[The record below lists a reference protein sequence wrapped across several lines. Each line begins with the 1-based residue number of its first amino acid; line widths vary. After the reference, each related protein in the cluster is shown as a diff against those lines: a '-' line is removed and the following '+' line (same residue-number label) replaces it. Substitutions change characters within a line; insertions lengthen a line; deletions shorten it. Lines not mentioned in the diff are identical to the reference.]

1 MWVIPVK
8 YVLTQM
14 KSIKFENKIF
24 KLFIGGSTARN
35 ACSMRRYK
43 MIYIELFLNFLVIG
57 AVSFGGGYGMI
68 SLVRETVL
76 SRGWLTES
84 EFMSFIAVSEST
96 PGPLAVNMATFIGSS
111 QGGMLGAFMATLG
124 VAAVLKNLLKYAGVN
139 AVLSGIRPCIVAM
152 IIATAISMGLNTLFG
167 IVDYTSSIAPDLR
180 SIIIFMILFAVSFLL
195 KKIWKKKLSPILM
208 IVLSAVLGIVFWGF

>member
-1 MWVIPVK
+1 
-8 YVLTQM
+8 
-14 KSIKFENKIF
+14 
-24 KLFIGGSTARN
+24 
-35 ACSMRRYK
+35 

-124 VAAVLKNLLKYAGVN
+124 VVLPSFVIILIIAAVLKNLLKYAGVN

-152 IIATAISMGLNTLFG
+152 IIATAISMGLAAFFG
-167 IVDYTSSIAPDLR
+167 FENVKSGAEPDYK
-180 SIIIFMILFAVSFLL
+180 SIIIFLILFAVSFLVKTL
-195 KKIWKKKLSPILM
+195 WKKKLSPILM
-208 IVLSAVLGIVFWGF
+208 IVFSAVLGIVFWGF